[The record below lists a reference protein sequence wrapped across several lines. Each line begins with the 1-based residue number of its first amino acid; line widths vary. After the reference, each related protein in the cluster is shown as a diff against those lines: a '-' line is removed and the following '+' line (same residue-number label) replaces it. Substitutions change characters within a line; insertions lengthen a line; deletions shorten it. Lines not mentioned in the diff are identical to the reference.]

1 MEPMINPVNM
11 KPLTDEEFAGVFP
24 KEMGKQEHSKKQ
36 YIPIPEAVRDI
47 YRIWRPSPLIRAT
60 RLEKY
65 LGTKAHIYFKWEGV
79 SPPGSHKPNTAVPQA
94 YYHQKEGKTRMT
106 TETGAGQW
114 GSAVAFATGLLGMDA
129 TIYMAKLEFRAETL
143 PEGTDANV
151 GSRVSPKPQQQHE
164 YREGDLKERSE

>member
-1 MEPMINPVNM
+1 MINPANM

-129 TIYMAKLEFRAETL
+129 TIYMARLSFKQKPYRKVLMRTWGAECL
-143 PEGTDANV
+143 P
-151 GSRVSPKPQQQHE
+151 SPSNNDE